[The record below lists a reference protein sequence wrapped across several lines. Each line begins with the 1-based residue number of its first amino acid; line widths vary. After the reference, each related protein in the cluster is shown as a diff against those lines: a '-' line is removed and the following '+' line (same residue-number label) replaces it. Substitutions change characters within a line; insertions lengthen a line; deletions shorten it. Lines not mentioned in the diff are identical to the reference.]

1 MARRVHVATGTSSP
15 RLTRT
20 SEAACSTRTAPN
32 LRHRFRCVLSKDG
45 PSNGLQGMPC
55 GSLRYGVYLETIRSV
70 VRPSQC
76 TRLSVGNPQQQ
87 LHTSSFYFRSRL
99 AYLPHSCRI
108 QSRALFPVLISVDN
122 ERMGSSGASTNTF
135 ERRANPN
142 DKLPPT

>member
-1 MARRVHVATGTSSP
+1 MWLSQVRRVFGDDKVCGATQSMHK
-15 RLTRT
+15 
-20 SEAACSTRTAPN
+20 A
-32 LRHRFRCVLSKDG
+32 
-45 PSNGLQGMPC
+45 
-55 GSLRYGVYLETIRSV
+55 
-70 VRPSQC
+70 QC
-76 TRLSVGNPQQQ
+76 WNPQQQ